1 MKSIREYPKATRIS
15 IPMAAAKASL
25 YFRLPDYIFK
35 NPAGFQEMVAMRSDS
50 YPHLSAEITKEG
62 KQTSEGRTATE
73 LTILQTASEKST
85 AVPIATFHGEAES
98 RFVISLLVPV
108 AKLSEKAIVL
118 IDWLRESV
126 KQA

>member
-1 MKSIREYPKATRIS
+1 
-15 IPMAAAKASL
+15 
-25 YFRLPDYIFK
+25 
-35 NPAGFQEMVAMRSDS
+35 MRSDS
-50 YPHLSAEITKEG
+50 YPRLSAEITKEG
-62 KQTSEGRTATE
+62 KRTSEGRTATE

-126 KQA
+126 KQG